1 MEYKREISKII
12 FDYFSNKEITEE
24 KIYKSLEVPPNQDL
38 GNYSLPC
45 FFLSK
50 LLKKSP
56 VVIAKDLAGSLR
68 SKDFEFFEVNGYLN
82 IKINSFLLF
91 KNTISDILNLKENFT
106 KRNIDSRTYVI
117 DTFNPN
123 PLKTLHVGHIRNA
136 VTGQVVYNLLKEIG
150 ANPKAVTYN
159 GDVGTHVSK
168 WLWYYYK
175 FLEKNKKEIP
185 KSYVSK
191 WFGEIYI
198 SAGNKVAENPDIY
211 KKEIDDLQV
220 KLMTDESLQKDLKKF
235 VTASFNS
242 FLEVGKELGIT
253 VDHTI
258 FESQAEKKFLEIKT
272 DLFKKYKDIFV
283 EDDGAIVADLGSKE
297 LGNFILIKGNGA
309 LLYGAKDIGL
319 INLKKEKYPDCND
332 FLYVV
337 ACEQDFYLKQLFRL
351 FKFICPNFNNLHIS
365 HGLINTP
372 EGKMKSREGGMTLYE
387 DFRDEVFTKV
397 NKVLTENGLDSDQ
410 STLKKISF
418 GTIIFEMLKINTSK
432 NLVFDLDVATD
443 LAGDSCSYVQYT
455 GVRAKGILEKANLSN
470 ISLKDL
476 SKATLENEELLLIN
490 KFQELQEKIE
500 YSARNYKPHIIA
512 NYALELAHLFNKF
525 YTTCQVLVEDEAI
538 KKNRVL
544 IIKAYIIVLTKT
556 LSILGIEMP
565 EKM

>member
-1 MEYKREISKII
+1 MEYKRKLSKII

-24 KIYKSLEVPPNQDL
+24 EIYNSLEIPPNPVL

-50 LLKKSP
+50 ALKKSP
-56 VVIAKDLAGSLR
+56 VIIAKELASNLN
-68 SKDFEFFEVNGYLN
+68 SKDFQFTDVNGYLN

-91 KNTISDILNLKENFT
+91 KNTISNILNLKENFT
-106 KRNIDSRTYVI
+106 KKNIDSKTYVI

-136 VTGQVVYNLLKEIG
+136 VTGQVIYNLLKEIG
-150 ANPKAVTYN
+150 ANPMAVTYN
-159 GDVGTHVSK
+159 GDIGTHVAK
-168 WLWYYYK
+168 WLWYYYN
-175 FLEKNKKEIP
+175 FLDKDKKEIP
-185 KSYVSK
+185 NKDISK

-198 SAGNKVAENPDIY
+198 SAGKKESENPEVY
-211 KKEIDDLQV
+211 KKEIDNLQV
-220 KLMTDESLQKDLKKF
+220 RLMSDKSLQEDLNKF

-253 VDHTI
+253 VDYTI
-258 FESQAEKKFLEIKT
+258 FESQAERRFLDIKEA
-272 DLFKKYKDIFV
+272 LFKKHATLFV
-283 EDDGAIVADLGSKE
+283 EDEGAIVADLGSKE

-319 INLKKEKYPDCND
+319 INLKKEKYPECND

-351 FKFICPNFNNLHIS
+351 FKLIYPDFNNSHIS

-372 EGKMKSREGGMTLYE
+372 EGKMKSRAGGMTLYE
-387 DFRDEVFTKV
+387 DFRDAVFIKV
-397 NKVLTENGLDSDQ
+397 KKILTENGLDSDQ
-410 STLKKISF
+410 STLKEISF

-432 NLVFDLDVATD
+432 NLTFDIDVATD
-443 LAGDSCSYVQYT
+443 LAGDSCPYVQYT
-455 GVRAKGILEKANLSN
+455 GVRAKGILEKANLKN
-470 ISLKDL
+470 ISLEDL
-476 SKATLENEELLLIN
+476 SEATLENEELLLIN
-490 KFQELQEKIE
+490 KFLELPEKIE
-500 YSARNYKPHIIA
+500 YSARNYKPHVIA
-512 NYALELAHLFNKF
+512 NYALELSHLFNKF
-525 YTTCQVLVEDEAI
+525 YTTCQVLVEDDAI

-544 IIKAYIIVLTKT
+544 IIKAYIIVLTKV
-556 LSILGIEMP
+556 LLILGIDIP